1 MDLANHI
8 FTVLSSLLG
17 VSIPLYTAVLGFMLW
32 IILHQQYTTPRK
44 GTTVKL
50 SAGEIAELIKDWDPE
65 PLG

>member
-1 MDLANHI
+1 MDLPYQLYTAVTN
-8 FTVLSSLLG
+8 LLG

-50 SAGEIAELIKDWDPE
+50 SPGEIAELIKEWDPE